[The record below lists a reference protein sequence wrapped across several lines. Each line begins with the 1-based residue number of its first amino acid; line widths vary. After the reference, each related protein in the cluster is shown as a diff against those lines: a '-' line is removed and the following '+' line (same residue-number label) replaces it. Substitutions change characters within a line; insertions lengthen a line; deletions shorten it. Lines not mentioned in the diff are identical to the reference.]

1 MKLMSFFTRCI
12 TRYFPGVV
20 TLTAASVLSI
30 GEMAIAA
37 DKVVFTYGLFGS
49 TVPVEEFEELAET
62 GRASGSLR
70 KLLNLTGEDP
80 ARVQDVLTYE
90 VDADVVLVDG
100 VLNTDVGEFFLSEL
114 GRVLETHR
122 HVAAVQALRSA
133 LVLSASTDDSISL
146 LEFIQQYPT
155 DQLYVNGAELAREA
169 REVHAVLGELNG
181 FLEHL
186 DCGCGTQLASQP
198 RQ

>member
-1 MKLMSFFTRCI
+1 ML
-12 TRYFPGVV
+12 
-20 TLTAASVLSI
+20 SV
-30 GEMAIAA
+30 GEIAIAA
-37 DKVVFTYGLFGS
+37 DEVVFTYGILGS

-70 KLLNLTGEDP
+70 KLLKLTGEDP
-80 ARVQDVLTYE
+80 AKVQEVLTYQ

-100 VLNTDVGEFFLSEL
+100 ILNSNVGEFFLSEL

-146 LEFIQQYPT
+146 LEFIQQYSCPHRDEWLVISSDT
-155 DQLYVNGAELAREA
+155 RL
-169 REVHAVLGELNG
+169 
-181 FLEHL
+181 F
-186 DCGCGTQLASQP
+186 
-198 RQ
+198 